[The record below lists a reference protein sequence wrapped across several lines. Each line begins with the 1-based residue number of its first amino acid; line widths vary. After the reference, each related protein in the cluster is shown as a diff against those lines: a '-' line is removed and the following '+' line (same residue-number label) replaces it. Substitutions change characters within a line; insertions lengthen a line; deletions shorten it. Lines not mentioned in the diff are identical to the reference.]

1 MFNIMAEREI
11 AQRLFA
17 KEFNGSTLSLTS
29 VLSDDS
35 SDMNSPNLLISPT
48 GMRINRV
55 FVVGVITEVENL
67 GSETGKERDLWRAR
81 VSDPT
86 GVFMLYAGQYQPEAA
101 IFLSTVEVPSYVAVV
116 GKARIYE
123 PEKDSVFISI
133 RPEELNTVESTI
145 RDRWVVDTAE
155 LTLKRL
161 DLLSEVL
168 LDPKHGEDMAEP
180 LKSGIIGSGSSEAIL
195 DAIAFYGTDQDYIAE
210 FKQSLRTI
218 LLSIKENAGTEM
230 QRKDNTENVIFE
242 LLKELDSGKGVKYSH
257 LLKEVESRGIPEEVA
272 DAGIRSLLDKGECY
286 EPRLGL
292 LKLI

>member
-1 MFNIMAEREI
+1 MAEREI

-29 VLSDDS
+29 VLSDDVP
-35 SDMNSPNLLISPT
+35 DINTPNLLISPT
-48 GMRINRV
+48 GVRINRV

-67 GSETGKERDLWRAR
+67 GSEPGKERDLWRAR
-81 VSDPT
+81 ISDPT
-86 GVFMLYAGQYQPEAA
+86 GVFILYAGQYQPEAA

-133 RPEELNTVESTI
+133 RPEEINNVEHTI
-145 RDRWVVDTAE
+145 RDRWIIDTAE
-155 LTLKRL
+155 LTLERL
-161 DLLSEVL
+161 DMLSEVL
-168 LDPKHGEDMAEP
+168 LGQKHTEDLAESMESRSVYSDSGE
-180 LKSGIIGSGSSEAIL
+180 IIL
-195 DAIAFYGTDQDYIAE
+195 DAIEFYGTDQSCITE

-218 LLSIKENAGTEM
+218 LLSIKENAGAEI
-230 QRKDNTENVIFE
+230 QQEDNIKNVIYE
-242 LLKELDSGKGVKYSH
+242 LLKELDSGKGVHYSC

-292 LKLI
+292 IKLI

>member
-1 MFNIMAEREI
+1 MAEREI

-29 VLSDDS
+29 VLSDDVP
-35 SDMNSPNLLISPT
+35 DLNSPNLLISPT
-48 GMRINRV
+48 GVRINRV

-81 VSDPT
+81 IADPT
-86 GVFMLYAGQYQPEAA
+86 GVFILYAGQYQPEAA

-133 RPEELNTVESTI
+133 RPEEINNVGSNI
-145 RDRWVVDTAE
+145 RDRWIVDSAK

-161 DLLSEVL
+161 DMLNEVF
-168 LDPKHGEDMAEP
+168 LDQQQGKD
-180 LKSGIIGSGSSEAIL
+180 LKNDVKLKGIDPDLNETIL
-195 DAIAFYGTDQDYIAE
+195 DAIEFYGTDQNYISD
-210 FKQSLRTI
+210 FKQSLRTA

-230 QRKDNTENVIFE
+230 QQKDNAENVIFE
-242 LLKELDSGKGVKYSH
+242 LFKELDSGKGVQYSS
-257 LLKEVESRGIPEEVA
+257 LVKGLESRGISEEVA
-272 DAGIRSLLDKGECY
+272 DIGIRSLLDKGECY
-286 EPRLGL
+286 EPRPGL